1 MKINL
6 CPNAAVLMSAGLVS
20 WIAGAINCG
29 ENALNILTFYIA
41 LSSNFYGSLVVRLK
55 RYATSTD
62 TSALL

>member
-6 CPNAAVLMSAGLVS
+6 CPNAAVLMSAGLVR
-20 WIAGAINCG
+20 WITGAINCG

-41 LSSNFYGSLVVRLK
+41 LSSHFYGSLVVRLK
-55 RYATSTD
+55 RHATSTD